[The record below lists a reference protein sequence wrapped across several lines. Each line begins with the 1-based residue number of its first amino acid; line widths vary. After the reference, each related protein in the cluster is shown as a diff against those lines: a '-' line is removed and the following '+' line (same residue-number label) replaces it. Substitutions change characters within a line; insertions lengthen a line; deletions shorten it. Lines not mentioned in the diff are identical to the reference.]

1 MTQTNASAAKPKRK
15 RYYPNLYQA
24 IDHRDISEVHRLL
37 KKPEVLA
44 AINEHTGVGPNHT
57 PLLCA
62 ASSLW
67 FEACK
72 AIIEAG
78 GDPMETNRDGL
89 NAVAIARTVKW
100 GVFKPEREACRE
112 QLAGYVSEWEA
123 AKIRKELAPLLQA
136 ASEPVVQRARRRL

>member
-1 MTQTNASAAKPKRK
+1 MQQTSTAKPKRK

-24 IDHRDISEVHRLL
+24 IDHRDISEVHLLL

-57 PLLCA
+57 PLLSA

-72 AIIEAG
+72 AIIDAG

-89 NAVAIARTVKW
+89 NAVAIARTVQW
-100 GVFKPEREACRE
+100 WRATPEQEACRE
-112 QLAGYVSEWEA
+112 QLAAYVARWEA
-123 AKIRKELAPLLQA
+123 NKIREGVADIKPAVPAP
-136 ASEPVVQRARRRL
+136 RWARL

>member
-1 MTQTNASAAKPKRK
+1 MQQTSTAKPKRK

-37 KKPEVLA
+37 KKPEVLV

-57 PLLCA
+57 PLLSA

-100 GVFKPEREACRE
+100 AVLKPEREACRE
-112 QLAGYVSEWEA
+112 QLAAYVAQWEA
-123 AKIRKELAPLLQA
+123 DKLRKALDADEAGHT
-136 ASEPVVQRARRRL
+136 EPARRRARL